1 MRDARITEM
10 RAERLCESNR
20 GVTRRVNVQGDEG
33 VAWEVDEGRMDLDET
48 ERWMDRVSRS
58 EDCVEGLEG
67 PVKFTDLSW
76 RDCSRH
82 GGDGLKAGL
91 RFECAE

>member
-33 VAWEVDEGRMDLDET
+33 VAWEVDEGRMDLDGT
-48 ERWMDRVSRS
+48 ERRMDGVSRS
-58 EDCVEGLEG
+58 VDCVEGLEG
-67 PVKFTDLSW
+67 PVKFADLSW
-76 RDCSRH
+76 
-82 GGDGLKAGL
+82 
-91 RFECAE
+91 

>member
-33 VAWEVDEGRMDLDET
+33 VAWEVDEGRMDLDGT
-48 ERWMDRVSRS
+48 ERRMDRVSRS
-58 EDCVEGLEG
+58 VDCVEGLEG
-67 PVKFTDLSW
+67 PVKFADLSMA
-76 RDCSRH
+76 SH
-82 GGDGLKAGL
+82 GGDGLNAGL